1 MSKPKVFFNIDSHF
15 FLFMLGLQLTKKNS
29 AYLLQMLDHPLSFLS
44 SAQLPLSKLNSFP
57 LSFSLIL
64 PPSTFT
70 ARSLAISHLKDWW
83 RLMKWLVWADFKP
96 QATQSSCLTSSYKNI
111 LKSLMFLWGT
121 GVPYC
126 LGHNFTIVLSQ
137 SETIL
142 PPKEAITLSSISV
155 SAPTIS
161 FQVAVWYSRL
171 LFLFIFFLVA
181 VGEEPDLIASQL
193 RGHKCSCQKALGSIQ
208 LRKGKKCYHCFWY
221 QHRLWLT

>member
-1 MSKPKVFFNIDSHF
+1 
-15 FLFMLGLQLTKKNS
+15 MLGLQLTKKNS

-171 LFLFIFFLVA
+171 LFLFIFFFGSCRWRTRFDCFTAPWAQMLMPKSPGKHPAKKREKVLPLLLVSA
-181 VGEEPDLIASQL
+181 
-193 RGHKCSCQKALGSIQ
+193 
-208 LRKGKKCYHCFWY
+208 
-221 QHRLWLT
+221 